1 MATLNYTNP
10 GTDPTV
16 RAFDEFY
23 NRELVIDGN
32 QYDTV
37 LSFFSS
43 IFDDEF
49 AAKNFTLTVFQISED
64 TGSTVE
70 DILSELGNQNQVQ
83 ITATLAFYLNNNRS
97 NTTLLGITNTA
108 TPNQYVARNLSL
120 IHISEPTRPY

>member
-23 NRELVIDGN
+23 NRELVIDAN
-32 QYDTV
+32 AYDTV
-37 LSFFSS
+37 LSFFTS
-43 IFDDEF
+43 IFADEF

-108 TPNQYVARNLSL
+108 TPNQYVARNIL
-120 IHISEPTRPY
+120 I

>member
-32 QYDTV
+32 AYDV
-37 LSFFSS
+37 VYSFFSS
-43 IFDDEF
+43 IFDDKF
-49 AAKNFTLTVFQISED
+49 AAKNFTLSVFQISED
-64 TGSTVE
+64 TGESVE
-70 DILSELGNQNQVQ
+70 TILGQLRDQNQVQ
-83 ITATLAFYLNNNRS
+83 ITATLAYYLNSNRS

-108 TPNQYVARNLSL
+108 TPNQYVARNILV
-120 IHISEPTRPY
+120 